1 MIKKALKIRLNH
13 ESLIKIILFPLI
25 SLIIPWIFIIIWI
38 DINKVNNIEAISIIS
53 WFIASALAIIV
64 TNTKMTEDA
73 KKSIYNNPEYEKSIK
88 SWNTPEK
95 IFKNQKLFLIRSI
108 LIQVILVLITII
120 LYQISM
126 WINIDDTNWS
136 IVSYIK
142 ITLDYLCLTFFI
154 LSSISIINITY
165 YSIKHVLDFDINP
178 SS

>member
-1 MIKKALKIRLNH
+1 MIKKALRIRINH

-25 SLIIPWIFIIIWI
+25 SLVIPWIFIIIWI

-64 TNTKMTEDA
+64 TNTQITDDSV
-73 KKSIYNNPEYEKSIK
+73 KSIYNNPDYEKSIK
-88 SWNTPEK
+88 AWKTPEI
-95 IFKNQKLFLIRSI
+95 IFKNQKVFLIRSI
-108 LIQVILVLITII
+108 LIQVILVLITIL

-126 WINIDDTNWS
+126 WIALDDSVWSFVKNI
-136 IVSYIK
+136 K
-142 ITLDYLCLTFFI
+142 FGLDYLCLSFFI

-178 SS
+178 TK